1 MSYYFLRCD
10 IFHVSDNYMT
20 LNSKQGTDR
29 KQKKMQKAKKL
40 VYINRT

>member
-1 MSYYFLRCD
+1 
-10 IFHVSDNYMT
+10 MT

-40 VYINRT
+40 VYIKRTQKKETYMNSYYTK